1 MLFLQ
6 IPNFILIIMKT
17 ITNSIFR
24 RLLILLVLS
33 VYQITA
39 QNVDSISP
47 SSSSLYGNTLVT
59 INGSGFKSSPK
70 VTVQFGVTGVLLSDI
85 TVVSDTKILVRNPA
99 VSKEQSVNVKVL
111 VGSVTCKNQ
120 PNFNYKLPYIKSFNP
135 PQGSTKGNETIT
147 IHGKYFTGASYVK
160 FGESG
165 STPLTVSDTLITV
178 KSPAHA
184 KDSVDISVEV
194 QGKYGVS
201 STKFKYQNK
210 SAKSSYV
217 LSLKNSTGL
226 DSSYKVYVLGFST
239 GSKKKLIVDSNTKQ
253 GTFTTISDKKG
264 YVTSYELG
272 SDITSVKLS
281 NLNPIDGA
289 RIYFFVKNTNETY
302 KDNSSKT
309 SNGNLGFKYDN
320 YGTDVNQ
327 VGNPP
332 QSDFPQYNYI
342 EVTYLANQG
351 MFLDVSSVDGFF
363 FPVSVIAEDTT
374 GKELGRVGQTA
385 GISGKEIADAYKP
398 FMKKY
403 SNSTAYNDLYY
414 PVDKD
419 LVALLNPGL
428 YLENNTSSLETVFD
442 TALNKI
448 FTDATYNM
456 NIWQKNNDGV
466 EFYFKASPVKD
477 VVFPGTS
484 NKHDA
489 LEFKA
494 PTLSKT
500 LYVFNPVGFSVVTY
514 YDANTKKRESI
525 KGSIK
530 KGVLTFDNPLP
541 TDIGLTKG
549 MYVSNGGCVSDQ
561 TVTIQ
566 DITKNAA
573 NEIVSVNIN
582 TGAKCTSPSAQ
593 YKFSKA
599 PTNYYYSSGHMT
611 FAGIG
616 LFADGSYRYSDKNIQ
631 TIVNGLENQIST
643 ALNRGVALIKSTDT
657 STPGR
662 TTTSWS
668 KETKWYPKGQP
679 QNLFSYFM
687 HTAKVGKQN
696 IFALPKN
703 AVKSAQG
710 AYMAQAY
717 GFAYDEDPIEITKT
731 NQPPVPAEFSG
742 AYPSGTTQLKLVLGP
757 WKTRKKK

>member
-1 MLFLQ
+1 
-6 IPNFILIIMKT
+6 MKT
-17 ITNSIFR
+17 ITNKIFTT
-24 RLLILLVLS
+24 LLILFFTCIS
-33 VYQITA
+33 QMTA
-39 QNVDSISP
+39 QTVTSIKP
-47 SSSSLYGNTLVT
+47 SSSSLYGNTAVT
-59 INGSGFKSSPK
+59 ITGSGFTSSSK
-70 VTVQFGVTGVLLSDI
+70 ITVLFGATGVVPKDI
-85 TVVSDTKILVRNPA
+85 TVVSDSKIIVRNPA
-99 VSKEQSVNVKVL
+99 VSKQQSVNVKVL

-120 PNFNYKLPYIKSFNP
+120 PSFNYELPKIKTFNP
-135 PQGSTKGNETIT
+135 PKGSTKGNEIIT

-165 STPLTVSDTLITV
+165 STPLKVSDTLITV
-178 KSPAHA
+178 KNPAHA
-184 KDSVDISVEV
+184 KGSVDLSVEV
-194 QGKYGVS
+194 QGKYGVA
-201 STKFKYQNK
+201 TKKFNYQNK
-210 SAKSSYV
+210 SARSSYV
-217 LSLKNSTGL
+217 LSLENLTGL
-226 DSSYKVYVLGFST
+226 DSKYKVYVLGFST
-239 GSKKKLIVDSNTKQ
+239 GSKKKLIVDSKTKQ
-253 GTFTTISDKKG
+253 GSFATISDKKG
-264 YVTSYELG
+264 YITSYELG
-272 SDITSVKLS
+272 SDIASVKLS

-289 RIYFFVKNTNETY
+289 RIYFFVKNTDKKY

-309 SNGNLGFKYDN
+309 SNGNLGFKYDT
-320 YGTDVNQ
+320 YGADVNQ

-342 EVTYLANQG
+342 EVTYLADQG

-363 FPVSVIAEDTT
+363 FPVSVIAEGAA

-385 GISGKEIADAYKP
+385 GVSGKEIADAYKP

-403 SNSTAYNDLYY
+403 SNSAAYNDLYY

-442 TALNKI
+442 TALNKLY
-448 FTDATYNM
+448 TDASYNM

-466 EFYFKASPVKD
+466 EYYFKASPVKD
-477 VVFPGTS
+477 IVFPGTP

-494 PTLSKT
+494 PTLSEK
-500 LYVFNPVGFSVVTY
+500 LYLFNPVGFSVVSY
-514 YDANTKKRESI
+514 YDATTKKRESI

-541 TDIGLTKG
+541 ADVGLTKG
-549 MYVSNGGCVSDQ
+549 MYVSNGGCVKDQ
-561 TVTIQ
+561 TITIQ
-566 DITKNAA
+566 HINKNAA
-573 NEIVSVNIN
+573 NEIVSLKLN
-582 TGAKCTSPSAQ
+582 TDIKCTSPSAQ

-616 LFADGSYRYSDKNIQ
+616 LFADGPYRYSDKNIQ

-643 ALNRGVALIKSTDT
+643 ALNRGVALIKPTDT
-657 STPGR
+657 GTPGR
-662 TTTSWS
+662 TTTGWG
-668 KETKWYPKGQP
+668 KETNWYPKGQP

-703 AVKSAQG
+703 AVKSAQKE
-710 AYMAQAY
+710 YMAQAY

-742 AYPSGTTQLKLVLGP
+742 AYPTGTTQLKLVLGP
-757 WKTRKKK
+757 WKAKKKK

>member
-1 MLFLQ
+1 
-6 IPNFILIIMKT
+6 MKT

-24 RLLILLVLS
+24 KLLMLLVFS

-59 INGSGFKSSPK
+59 INGSGFTSSSK
-70 VTVQFGVTGVLLSDI
+70 VTVQFGVTGVLSSDI

-120 PNFNYKLPYIKSFNP
+120 PNFNYKLPHIKSFNP
-135 PQGSTKGNETIT
+135 PKGSTKGNETIT

-217 LSLKNSTGL
+217 LSLENLTGL
-226 DSSYKVYVLGFST
+226 DSNYKVYVLGFST

-253 GTFTTISDKKG
+253 GAFTTISDKKG
-264 YVTSYELG
+264 YITSYELG
-272 SDITSVKLS
+272 SDITSIKLS

-289 RIYFFVKNTNETY
+289 RIYFFVKNTSKTY

-309 SNGNLGFKYDN
+309 SNGNLGFKYN
-320 YGTDVNQ
+320 SYGTDVNQ

-342 EVTYLANQG
+342 EVTYLANEG

-363 FPVSVIAEDTT
+363 FPVSVIAEDAT

-385 GISGKEIADAYKP
+385 GISGKAIADAYKP
-398 FMKKY
+398 FMKNY

-414 PVDKD
+414 SVDKD

-448 FTDATYNM
+448 FTDASYNM
-456 NIWQKNNDGV
+456 NIWQKNNDGT
-466 EFYFKASPVKD
+466 EYYFKVYPVKD

-494 PTLSKT
+494 PTLSET
-500 LYVFNPVGFSVVTY
+500 LYVFNPVGFSVVSY
-514 YDANTKKRESI
+514 LDATTKQRMPI
-525 KGSIK
+525 KGTISNN
-530 KGVLTFDNPLP
+530 VLTFENPLP
-541 TDIGLTKG
+541 NDVGLVEG
-549 MYVSNGGCVSDQ
+549 MYISNGGCIADQ
-561 TVTIQ
+561 TITINQ
-566 DITKNAA
+566 INKNTV
-573 NEIVSVNIN
+573 NEIVSVNVN
-582 TGAKCTSPSAQ
+582 TKPRCASPKFQ

-611 FAGIG
+611 FAGLG
-616 LFADGSYRYSDKNIQ
+616 LFADGPYRYSDKNIQ

-643 ALNRGVALIKSTDT
+643 ALNRGVALVKSTDT
-657 STPGR
+657 TSNGR
-662 TTTSWS
+662 TTTSWG
-668 KETKWYPKGQP
+668 KETNWYPANQP

-687 HTAKVGKQN
+687 HTAKVGSQN

-710 AYMAQAY
+710 DYMAQAY
-717 GFAYDEDPIEITKT
+717 GFAYDEDPIEIQQT

-742 AYPSGTTQLKLVLGP
+742 AFPTGTTQLKLELGP
-757 WKTRKKK
+757 WKAKKKK